1 MRNGI
6 SKLTVNDAFQEIT
19 NLLLLR
25 LIEPKIIDGSINSI
39 LNQDNI
45 AIDDQCI
52 FSTIY
57 NKYCIDYDKKIKE
70 KIIKFGEL
78 YDLLFNENRHLNRY
92 FDETLD
98 AFIEKE
104 DDEDYNNMCVFKKI
118 YHHKSLSEIYK
129 TSWKKYFKF
138 EKKMSLI

>member
-1 MRNGI
+1 MSNIQALFKSLEDIMRNGI

-45 AIDDQCI
+45 AMDDHC

-57 NKYCIDYDKKIKE
+57 NKYCIDYDKKNKR
-70 KIIKFGEL
+70 K
-78 YDLLFNENRHLNRY
+78 
-92 FDETLD
+92 
-98 AFIEKE
+98 
-104 DDEDYNNMCVFKKI
+104 
-118 YHHKSLSEIYK
+118 
-129 TSWKKYFKF
+129 
-138 EKKMSLI
+138 